1 MTHPEIPGYRHLT
14 TLQVRFADLDVN
26 SHLNHAKYLTYMEQ
40 ARLLYTAEVIG
51 VTFTIQDKRPQT
63 RLILASIK
71 VDYLRPVHF
80 GEAIAVH
87 SRCPRLGNKSF
98 QMEHI
103 LLADGERAAYSLSTV
118 VAYDYGAG
126 RAVPLPDAWR
136 QRITAYEPAL
146 ANDEEPRTQ

>member
-1 MTHPEIPGYRHLT
+1 MSITAIPGYRHAT
-14 TLQVRFADLDVN
+14 TAQVRFADLDVN
-26 SHLNHAKYLTYMEQ
+26 SHLNHAKYLTYMEH

-51 VTFTIQDKRPQT
+51 VSFTIQDKRPQT
-63 RLILASIK
+63 RMILASIK

-80 GEAIAVH
+80 GEAIVVH

-103 LLADGERAAYSLSTV
+103 LLAAGERAAYSLSTV

-126 RAVPLPDAWR
+126 CAVPLPDAWR
-136 QRITAYEPAL
+136 QRISAYEPAL
-146 ANDEEPRTQ
+146 ASDEKAQAQ

>member
-26 SHLNHAKYLTYMEQ
+26 SHLNHAKYLTYMEH
-40 ARLLYTAEVIG
+40 ARLEYTAQVIG
-51 VTFTIQDKRPQT
+51 VSFSPLEKRPQK
-63 RLILASIK
+63 RMILASIK
-71 VDYLRPVHF
+71 CDYLLPVDY
-80 GEAIAVH
+80 GQAIVVY

-103 LLADGERAAYSLSTV
+103 LLADGERAAYANSTV
-118 VAYDYGAG
+118 VAYDYDAG

-146 ANDEEPRTQ
+146 TNDEEPRIQ